1 MKTEKDY
8 EELFALLNKHKVKYC
23 VIGAYAVAFYA
34 KPRYT
39 KDIDIFI
46 EPSVENS
53 EKIINALND
62 FSFKSLKLSKEDF
75 RTEGKIIQLGFEP
88 LRIDILTSIEGC
100 RFEQVWKNKVVA
112 TYGTERVF
120 FIGLDDLIRNKQQSS
135 RLQDKLDL
143 DLLLKVKKKG

>member
-1 MKTEKDY
+1 MKIEKDY

-143 DLLLKVKKKG
+143 DLLLKVKKK